1 MLAILKLLA
10 SLAEA
15 IPALKDIIMDVAG
28 MLTEWNASR
37 RLRDK
42 DEAVDIA
49 INDITNRMRNAQLRK
64 RSKDNE
70 PR

>member
-1 MLAILKLLA
+1 MLSILKLLA
-10 SLAEA
+10 SLSEA
-15 IPALKDIIMDVAG
+15 IPALKDIIRDVAG

-49 INDITNRMRNAQLRK
+49 INDITNRMRDAQLRK
-64 RSKDNE
+64 RSKDNGE
-70 PR
+70 E

>member
-15 IPALKDIIMDVAG
+15 IPALKDIIRDVAG
-28 MLTEWNASR
+28 MLTEWNANR

-49 INDITNRMRNAQLRK
+49 INDITDRMRESQLRK

-70 PR
+70 

>member
-1 MLAILKLLA
+1 MLSILKLLA

-15 IPALKDIIMDVAG
+15 IPALKDIIKDVSG

-42 DEAVDIA
+42 DEAVDTA
-49 INDITNRMRNAQLRK
+49 IDDVRDRLRK
-64 RSKDNE
+64 SQLPKRK
-70 PR
+70 